1 MAKSYIG
8 NIPNTHVRDFQR
20 KRLYEAEDACAFWK
34 PLVFKF
40 LTTKETKKLIKGI
53 SDWAEIP
60 VPTLISNQGKLN
72 MRQSIYATSD
82 IISLPFPLS
91 RTAPYIAHE
100 MAHVVN
106 YNSAKADH
114 HGPNFS
120 KIYLQV
126 VKEFIGIEAEQELQD
141 SFNQNKV
148 RYST

>member
-20 KRLYEAEDACAFWK
+20 KRLYEAEDAW
-34 PLVFKF
+34 LTGWVFKF
-40 LTTKETKKLIKGI
+40 LTTKETKKVIKDI
-53 SDWAEIP
+53 SDWAGIP

-91 RTAPYIAHE
+91 RTTPYIAHE

-106 YNSAKADH
+106 YNSPKADH

-120 KIYLQV
+120 KIYLQI